1 MGKGEISLDP
11 LARCEYQRCREGP
24 TLEALPTASR
34 TVTNNLRLGFRLDG
48 AMMSNG
54 VQHALKDMI
63 ELQMYLVAQSH
74 GKPWPLLPRSTK
86 PRSRGPYCNAVDLGV
101 ADELVDRGFIEKT
114 SSQTFVVSKSGC
126 EFYLREIKP
135 HSDGVSPPHDGLL
148 TPHRESSC

>member
-1 MGKGEISLDP
+1 MT
-11 LARCEYQRCREGP
+11 Q
-24 TLEALPTASR
+24 
-34 TVTNNLRLGFRLDG
+34 
-48 AMMSNG
+48 MMSNG
-54 VQHALKDMI
+54 LQHALKDMI

-86 PRSRGPYCNAVDLGV
+86 PRNRGPYCNAVDLGV

-148 TPHRESSC
+148 TPHREGSC

>member
-1 MGKGEISLDP
+1 MISN
-11 LARCEYQRCREGP
+11 A
-24 TLEALPTASR
+24 
-34 TVTNNLRLGFRLDG
+34 
-48 AMMSNG
+48 

-114 SSQTFVVSKSGC
+114 SSQTFVASKSGC
-126 EFYLREIKP
+126 EFYLSEIKP

-148 TPHRESSC
+148 TSHRESSC